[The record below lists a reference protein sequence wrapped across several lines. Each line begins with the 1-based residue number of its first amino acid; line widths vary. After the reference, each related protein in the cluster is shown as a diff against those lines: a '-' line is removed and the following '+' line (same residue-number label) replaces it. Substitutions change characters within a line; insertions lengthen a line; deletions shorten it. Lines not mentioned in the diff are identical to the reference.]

1 MGGASKATA
10 VLLALAC
17 ALVLAACGGGDS
29 SSTSSTSASA
39 PTTSTSAPEEGQSG
53 SEGARQGGEG
63 PNGGSEASEA
73 EAEEGSSEEGEVSPN
88 DRSAQFRTK
97 GGDNSIQNYGDEAS
111 AAEREKATKVIAGVF
126 AAQKAKEWA
135 KVCSLLSA
143 KATGQ
148 LKEFSKRSPQLKGK
162 GCAQVIALILGS
174 APSSARP
181 ETIKGGVIALRRKGT
196 ESFALY
202 KGADGKAY
210 AYPLLLEGGQW
221 KLIGMAP
228 TPLNP

>member
-17 ALVLAACGGGDS
+17 ALALAACGSDS
-29 SSTSSTSASA
+29 SSTSGSTSASV
-39 PTTSTSAPEEGQSG
+39 PTTASPEEGQTAPESTEQSG
-53 SEGARQGGEG
+53 ESS
-63 PNGGSEASEA
+63 NGGSESSEPEA
-73 EAEEGSSEEGEVSPN
+73 EGGSSEEGEVSSS

-111 AAEREKATKVIAGVF
+111 ASEREKATKVIAGVF
-126 AAQKAKEWA
+126 AAQKTKNWA
-135 KVCSLLSA
+135 KVCTLLSS

-148 LKEFSKRSPQLKGK
+148 LEEFSKHSPQLKGK
-162 GCAQVIALILGS
+162 GCPQLVGLLLGS

-181 ETIKGGVIALRRKGT
+181 ETIKGTVIALRRKGT

-202 KGADGKAY
+202 KGTDGKSY

>member
-1 MGGASKATA
+1 MGGAWKGTV
-10 VLLALAC
+10 VLLAFAC
-17 ALVLAACGGGDS
+17 ALALAACGSGDS
-29 SSTSSTSASA
+29 S
-39 PTTSTSAPEEGQSG
+39 TSTGASVSTAAPAESKEAPSGSESSNGGEGSQSG
-53 SEGARQGGEG
+53 SESSEPEGEE
-63 PNGGSEASEA
+63 S
-73 EAEEGSSEEGEVSPN
+73 GSSEEGEVSPN

-97 GGDNSIQNYGDEAS
+97 GGDNSIQNFGGEGS
-111 AAEREKATKVIAGVF
+111 SAEREKATKVIAGVF

-135 KVCSLLSA
+135 KVCGLLSA

-148 LKEFSKRSPQLKGK
+148 LEEFSKRSPQLKGK

-174 APSSARP
+174 APTSARP
-181 ETIKGGVIALRRKGT
+181 ETIKGPVIALRTKGG

-202 KGADGKAY
+202 RGTDGKAY
-210 AYPLLLEGGQW
+210 AYPLVLENGQW